1 MNNEPVTLVEAAAT
15 RVRDPVTGRSVWLA
29 KMVQDIRFEDDV
41 LSMTLSF
48 QAQHGADDQSGI
60 EAALCANLTALGYA
74 GTVDIKRRVATP
86 GPAKARQSVP
96 GMGKA
101 DGIQPHGGPIET
113 KTIPGVKH
121 VIAVVS
127 GKGGVGKSTIST
139 NLAVALRKKGL
150 KIGLLDADIYGPSL
164 PIMMNVTNRPMRNDK
179 GQIIPL
185 SSYGVRCLSI
195 GMLVEPEQAVMW
207 RGPMVMN
214 AIRQFLQETAWDD
227 LDVLVVDMPPGT
239 GDAQFSVIQGVDL
252 SGALI
257 VTTPQ
262 SVATADAIRGVAM
275 FKRLNVPL
283 LGIVENMAYYQLPD
297 GTKDYVFGDGGGK
310 DVAERFETPLLA
322 QFPLQTS
329 LRKSG
334 DQGLP
339 AALGADAVADAFS
352 SLADQV
358 MGALDVTP
366 TLEPI

>member
-1 MNNEPVTLVEAAAT
+1 MSEEPVTLVEAAAT
-15 RVRDPVTGRSVWLA
+15 RVRDPVSGRSVWLA
-29 KMVQDIRFEDDV
+29 KMVQDVEFADDV

-60 EAALCANLTALGYA
+60 EAALCANLTALGFD

-86 GPAKARQSVP
+86 APTKPRQSVP
-96 GMGKA
+96 GMGKR

-113 KTIPGVKH
+113 KSIAGVKH
-121 VIAVVS
+121 VIAVFS
-127 GKGGVGKSTIST
+127 GKGGVGKSTVST

-150 KIGLLDADIYGPSL
+150 KVGLLDADIYGPSL
-164 PIMMNVTNRPMRNDK
+164 PIMMNISNRPMRNDK
-179 GQIIPL
+179 GQIVPPT
-185 SSYGVRCLSI
+185 SYGVRCLSI
-195 GMLVEPEQAVMW
+195 GMLVDTDQAVMW

-214 AIRQFLQETAWDD
+214 AIRQFLQETAWGE

-262 SVATADAIRGVAM
+262 PVALADAIRGVGM
-275 FKRLNVPL
+275 FQRLNVPL

-297 GTKDYVFGDGGGK
+297 GTKDFIFGEGGGK
-310 DVAERFETPLLA
+310 EVAERFDTPLLA
-322 QFPLQTS
+322 QLPLQTS
-329 LRKSG
+329 LRKSC

-339 AALGADAVADAFS
+339 AALGADAIAGAFT
-352 SLADQV
+352 SLAGKV
-358 MGALDVTP
+358 MANLDVTP